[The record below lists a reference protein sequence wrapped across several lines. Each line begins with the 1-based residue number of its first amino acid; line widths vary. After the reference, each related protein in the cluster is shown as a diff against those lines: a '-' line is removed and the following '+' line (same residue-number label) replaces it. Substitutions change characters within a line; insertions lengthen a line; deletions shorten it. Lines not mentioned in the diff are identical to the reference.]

1 MKKIGLISSAFLL
14 TLALAA
20 CGGGKSTENTDS
32 RSSAAESTTVES
44 TKASATKESS
54 SKAATKSSDAKPSG
68 TTTADS
74 KATAS
79 STKEAANNGSAEK
92 QSPAKNANPDDQANQ
107 VLNQLANMF
116 PSQGLPQAIL
126 TSQTNNFLTAA
137 TTSQADQNNF
147 RVLYYAEKEAIPVN
161 DARVNQLTPISSFE
175 KKTYGS
181 DAEAKNAVNQ
191 IIDNG
196 GQPVD
201 LGYNIT
207 GYKQGVAGSSY
218 LSWQEGNWSLVVRA
232 SNINGESPDDLAK
245 NVVNILEQETLPAPN
260 TVGQITLNV
269 AGTTDYNRNSVVWQ
283 AGTVVYSVHHFDPI
297 QAVKM
302 ATSI

>member
-54 SKAATKSSDAKPSG
+54 SKATTKSSDAKPSG
-68 TTTADS
+68 TT
-74 KATAS
+74 TAS

-116 PSQGLPQAIL
+116 PGQGLPQAIL

-191 IIDNG
+191 IIDNV

-207 GYKQGVAGSSY
+207 GYKQGAAGSSY

-302 ATSI
+302 ATSM

>member
-68 TTTADS
+68 TTADS

-207 GYKQGVAGSSY
+207 GYKQGAAGSSY

-302 ATSI
+302 ATSM

>member
-116 PSQGLPQAIL
+116 PGQGLPQAIL

-147 RVLYYAEKEAIPVN
+147 RVLY
-161 DARVNQLTPISSFE
+161 ARVNQLTPISSFE

-207 GYKQGVAGSSY
+207 GYKQGAAGSSY

>member
-1 MKKIGLISSAFLL
+1 MNSTRGAFLFCL
-14 TLALAA
+14 SLL
-20 CGGGKSTENTDS
+20 GQFP
-32 RSSAAESTTVES
+32 
-44 TKASATKESS
+44 
-54 SKAATKSSDAKPSG
+54 ATKSSDVKPSG

-116 PSQGLPQAIL
+116 PGQGLPQAIL

-191 IIDNG
+191 IVDNG

-207 GYKQGVAGSSY
+207 GYKQGAAGSSY

-302 ATSI
+302 ATSM

>member
-44 TKASATKESS
+44 TK
-54 SKAATKSSDAKPSG
+54 
-68 TTTADS
+68 
-74 KATAS
+74 AS

-207 GYKQGVAGSSY
+207 GYKQGAAGSSY

>member
-54 SKAATKSSDAKPSG
+54 SKAATKSSAKPSG

-92 QSPAKNANPDDQANQ
+92 QSPAKNANPDDQAKQ

-207 GYKQGVAGSSY
+207 GYKQGAAGSSY

-283 AGTVVYSVHHFDPI
+283 AGTVVYSIHHFDPI

>member
-147 RVLYYAEKEAIPVN
+147 RVLYYAEKK
-161 DARVNQLTPISSFE
+161 RFQ
-175 KKTYGS
+175 
-181 DAEAKNAVNQ
+181 
-191 IIDNG
+191 
-196 GQPVD
+196 
-201 LGYNIT
+201 
-207 GYKQGVAGSSY
+207 
-218 LSWQEGNWSLVVRA
+218 
-232 SNINGESPDDLAK
+232 
-245 NVVNILEQETLPAPN
+245 
-260 TVGQITLNV
+260 
-269 AGTTDYNRNSVVWQ
+269 
-283 AGTVVYSVHHFDPI
+283 
-297 QAVKM
+297 
-302 ATSI
+302 

>member
-54 SKAATKSSDAKPSG
+54 SKATTKSSDAKPSG
-68 TTTADS
+68 TT
-74 KATAS
+74 TAS

-207 GYKQGVAGSSY
+207 GYKQGAAGSSY

>member
-54 SKAATKSSDAKPSG
+54 SKATTKSSDAKPSG

-116 PSQGLPQAIL
+116 PGQGLPQAIL

-181 DAEAKNAVNQ
+181 DAEAK
-191 IIDNG
+191 
-196 GQPVD
+196 
-201 LGYNIT
+201 
-207 GYKQGVAGSSY
+207 KCS
-218 LSWQEGNWSLVVRA
+218 E
-232 SNINGESPDDLAK
+232 
-245 NVVNILEQETLPAPN
+245 PN
-260 TVGQITLNV
+260 
-269 AGTTDYNRNSVVWQ
+269 
-283 AGTVVYSVHHFDPI
+283 H
-297 QAVKM
+297 
-302 ATSI
+302 

>member
-1 MKKIGLISSAFLL
+1 MQKK
-14 TLALAA
+14 
-20 CGGGKSTENTDS
+20 
-32 RSSAAESTTVES
+32 
-44 TKASATKESS
+44 
-54 SKAATKSSDAKPSG
+54 
-68 TTTADS
+68 
-74 KATAS
+74 
-79 STKEAANNGSAEK
+79 
-92 QSPAKNANPDDQANQ
+92 
-107 VLNQLANMF
+107 
-116 PSQGLPQAIL
+116 
-126 TSQTNNFLTAA
+126 
-137 TTSQADQNNF
+137 
-147 RVLYYAEKEAIPVN
+147 AIPVN

-207 GYKQGVAGSSY
+207 GYKQGAAGSSY

>member
-107 VLNQLANMF
+107 VLANMF
-116 PSQGLPQAIL
+116 PGQGLPQAIL

-207 GYKQGVAGSSY
+207 GYKQGAAGSSY

>member
-92 QSPAKNANPDDQANQ
+92 QSPANPDDQANQ

-207 GYKQGVAGSSY
+207 GYKQGAAGSSY

>member
-68 TTTADS
+68 TT
-74 KATAS
+74 TAS

-207 GYKQGVAGSSY
+207 GYKQGAAGSSY

-245 NVVNILEQETLPAPN
+245 KKHYQHRIPL
-260 TVGQITLNV
+260 
-269 AGTTDYNRNSVVWQ
+269 
-283 AGTVVYSVHHFDPI
+283 
-297 QAVKM
+297 VK
-302 ATSI
+302 SH

>member
-32 RSSAAESTTVES
+32 RSSAAESTTFES

-68 TTTADS
+68 TTIADS

-116 PSQGLPQAIL
+116 PGQGLPQAIL

-161 DARVNQLTPISSFE
+161 DARVNQFE

-207 GYKQGVAGSSY
+207 GYKQGAAGSSY

>member
-54 SKAATKSSDAKPSG
+54 SKATTKSSDAKPSG
-68 TTTADS
+68 TT
-74 KATAS
+74 TAS

-116 PSQGLPQAIL
+116 PGQGLPQAIL

-207 GYKQGVAGSSY
+207 GYKQGAAGSSY

-302 ATSI
+302 ATSM

>member
-92 QSPAKNANPDDQANQ
+92 QANQ

-116 PSQGLPQAIL
+116 PGQGLPQAIL

-207 GYKQGVAGSSY
+207 GYKQGAAGSSY

>member
-44 TKASATKESS
+44 TKAYATKESS

-68 TTTADS
+68 TT
-74 KATAS
+74 TAS

-207 GYKQGVAGSSY
+207 GYKQGAAGSSY

>member
-1 MKKIGLISSAFLL
+1 MLRKVPQSRVQKHLLQKNQVAKQQQNLVMRNRQEQQQLI
-14 TLALAA
+14 
-20 CGGGKSTENTDS
+20 
-32 RSSAAESTTVES
+32 
-44 TKASATKESS
+44 
-54 SKAATKSSDAKPSG
+54 
-68 TTTADS
+68 S

-116 PSQGLPQAIL
+116 PGQGLPQAIL

-207 GYKQGVAGSSY
+207 GYKQGAAGSSY
-218 LSWQEGNWSLVVRA
+218 LSWQEGNWSLVVRPL
-232 SNINGESPDDLAK
+232 NINGESPDDLAK

>member
-116 PSQGLPQAIL
+116 PGQGLPQAIL

-207 GYKQGVAGSSY
+207 GYKQGAAGSSY

-232 SNINGESPDDLAK
+232 SNINGELAK

-302 ATSI
+302 ATSM